1 MAEAADIQGGFFS
14 ISKDRDGVKVT
25 LVNYWLFSKFVLSAI
40 VEASAKP

>member
-1 MAEAADIQGGFFS
+1 MAEAAEIQGGFFN

-25 LVNYWLFSKFVLSAI
+25 LVNHWLFSKFVLSAV